1 MLGPFSADP
10 SGMDTPDHFADPA
23 EFLASLERRHEDV
36 VTEIDQLADRIETI
50 LFEFKPPTPTPTAAV

>member
-1 MLGPFSADP
+1 
-10 SGMDTPDHFADPA
+10 MDTPDHFADPA